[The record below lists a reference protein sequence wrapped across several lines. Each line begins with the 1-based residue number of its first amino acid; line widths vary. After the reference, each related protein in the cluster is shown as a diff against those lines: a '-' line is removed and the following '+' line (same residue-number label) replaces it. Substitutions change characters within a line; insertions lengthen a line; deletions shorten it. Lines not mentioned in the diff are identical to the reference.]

1 MMLERWIILC
11 LGLTI
16 TVGCNRRADDTSG
29 DLTIDEIVSPAGP
42 ESGEPNLFATKDG
55 RIFLSWIEQT
65 QANHHALRF
74 AIRKGEN
81 WSQPRTIAEGD
92 DWFVNWADFPS
103 LAVLDEKS
111 FVAQWLAKNADEKY
125 AYDVKQSLSNDRGNS
140 WSEAITPHRDKTATE
155 HGFVSLLPIS
165 DDDFLAVWLDGRNF
179 SPSSEG
185 YAGHGEPTNEM
196 MLMATMI
203 DTTGDLSEEILLDP
217 RVCECCQTS
226 AGLTS
231 NGAVIVYRDRSPQ
244 EIRDISIVRYYKNQ
258 WLAPKTI
265 HDDGW
270 QIEGCPVNG
279 PSVDAAGERVAVAWY
294 TGANEASRVK
304 VIFSNDGG
312 ANFGQPVQVD
322 DGNPIGRVDVILLP
336 DGAALVSWLEQN
348 GDAGEI
354 RARRVSA
361 EGARGSSMTIAET
374 NMQRASGFPRMA
386 RNEEEII
393 FAWTEAGEPSQVRT
407 ASAKITSKN

>member
-1 MMLERWIILC
+1 MILKKWLMIS
-11 LGLTI
+11 LGLAFTL
-16 TVGCNRRADDTSG
+16 GCNRRADNS
-29 DLTIDEIVSPAGP
+29 LSSIHEIASPAGP
-42 ESGEPNLFATKDG
+42 ESGEPNLFATKDD
-55 RIFLSWIEQT
+55 RIVLSWIEQT
-65 QANHHALRF
+65 QNDHHVLRF
-74 AIRKGEN
+74 AVREGGG
-81 WSQPRTIAEGD
+81 WSPPRTIVEGK

-103 LAVLDEKS
+103 LAVLHEKS
-111 FVAQWLAKNADEKY
+111 LVAHWLAKSANEKY
-125 AYDVKQSLSNDRGNS
+125 AYDVKLALSNDGGSS

-179 SPSSEG
+179 SSSSEG
-185 YAGHGEPTNEM
+185 YAGHGAPTNEM
-196 MLMATMI
+196 ALMAAMI

-226 AGLTS
+226 AALTS
-231 NGAVIVYRDRSPQ
+231 DGAVIVYRDRSQQ
-244 EIRDISIVRYYKNQ
+244 EIRDISMVRYYKNQ

-279 PSVDAAGERVAVAWY
+279 PAVDAAGERVAAAWY

-304 VIFSNDGG
+304 IVFSKDGG
-312 ANFGQPVQVD
+312 ANFGQPMQID

-336 DGAALVSWLEQN
+336 DGAALVCWLEQN
-348 GDAGEI
+348 GGSGEI

-361 EGARGSSMTIAET
+361 DGARGSSMTITET
-374 NMQRASGFPRMA
+374 STQRASGFPRMA
-386 RNEEEII
+386 RNDEEII
-393 FAWTEAGEPSQVRT
+393 FAWTDADDPSHVRT
-407 ASAKITSKN
+407 ASAKIASKN